1 MDKITDTFNHHSKTA
16 YHSVIQA
23 AMKHA
28 ATKLN
33 KYYGYTDC
41 SSTYQIAM
49 GSSLRTIFMAC
60 VNETLVLHPALKLEY
75 FQTHHWKTEWI
86 EVAEDLVCE
95 DKKNYEIKDQEDNEQ
110 DNHVKKVL
118 IVHCSL

>member
-1 MDKITDTFNHHSKTA
+1 VAAVIPAMDKITDMFNHRSKTA
-16 YHSVIQA
+16 YHPTIQA

-41 SSTYQIAM
+41 SSTYRIVM
-49 GSSLRTIFMAC
+49 GSSPRAIFMAC

-75 FQTHHWKTEWI
+75 F
-86 EVAEDLVCE
+86 
-95 DKKNYEIKDQEDNEQ
+95 
-110 DNHVKKVL
+110 
-118 IVHCSL
+118 